1 MLYQL
6 MRALLRSSASTT
18 SSETEAHLVSWAA
31 VCMCSATCVVY
42 IVQPLRDAQ
51 ALVFGKQHLPT
62 LILLA
67 TVLSALTNPLVGWLF
82 GDRKGRGGGK
92 GGTTPALVTF
102 YRFVG
107 ACLMGFYFARSAA
120 SAAGGGGGADAGAG
134 GAAGDGDT
142 PLTRAV
148 AAVFFLFGSVSN
160 ILLMSLSWGH
170 CSEVFDAEQAMRL
183 FGVVAAACTAGQ
195 FVGSSAVVGAVHL
208 AGGRDAPSFV
218 LAAVLLELCAFAA
231 KRMKHVA
238 QCAAAEEQ
246 KEGLPA
252 SEVAALKPPS
262 SMESGANAAATGGA
276 AAASGWRKHLRG
288 AELIARSPYLLAI
301 FSYTGLYGGTGT
313 LIYMEKLA
321 LMQSALGGG
330 GARASFSAQLNLLV
344 AVGTLTI
351 QLIFSAKLVKWLGV
365 RRTLLL
371 LPLTTL
377 VAAIGMARSAGVS
390 LAFVAGIETLRKI
403 ANYAVTKPIR
413 EALFSVVTQD
423 ERYQC
428 KSFIDTFSNRVGS
441 SAAATL
447 FALHSTAPL
456 LYRGTFLGA
465 TIGWALTCSTLQ
477 REHAKR
483 AEMQEC

>member
-1 MLYQL
+1 MLYRL

-18 SSETEAHLVSWAA
+18 SSEREVHLVSWAA

-82 GDRKGRGGGK
+82 GDRKGRGDK

-120 SAAGGGGGADAGAG
+120 SAAGAG

-238 QCAAAEEQ
+238 LCAAAEDQ
-246 KEGLPA
+246 KEGRPA

-262 SMESGANAAATGGA
+262 STESGADTGGA

-377 VAAIGMARSAGVS
+377 VAAIGMARSANVS

-447 FALHSTAPL
+447 FALHNTAPL

-477 REHAKR
+477 REHSRR
-483 AEMQEC
+483 AEVQAH

>member
-1 MLYQL
+1 MLYRL

-18 SSETEAHLVSWAA
+18 SSEREVHLVSWAA

-82 GDRKGRGGGK
+82 GDRKGRGDK

-120 SAAGGGGGADAGAG
+120 SAAGAG

-238 QCAAAEEQ
+238 LCAAAEDQ

-262 SMESGANAAATGGA
+262 STESGADAAATGGA

-377 VAAIGMARSAGVS
+377 VAAIGMARSANVS

-447 FALHSTAPL
+447 FALHNTAPL

-477 REHAKR
+477 REHSRR
-483 AEMQEC
+483 AEVQAH